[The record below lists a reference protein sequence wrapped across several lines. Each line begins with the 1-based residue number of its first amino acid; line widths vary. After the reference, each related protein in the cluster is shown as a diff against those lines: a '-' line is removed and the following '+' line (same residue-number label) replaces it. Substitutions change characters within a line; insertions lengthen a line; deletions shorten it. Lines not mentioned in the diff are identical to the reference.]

1 MSPVVEYSF
10 AVEYDGPPVGYDLPR
25 AVPITVDNIP
35 VASVVS
41 QVPLSDTLSL
51 PVVQP
56 LLPHQHHSVKEL
68 RTLGSEPRVSKELEL
83 ASERTVSPTSVIAFE
98 RSNVCELSGE
108 LSSSGAFEFSN
119 GNGGSGDGELSDVGE
134 SSRVLE
140 ESSRT
145 RSSSTV
151 EFSALRVSND
161 DEKESLQDWAS
172 TESVLSL
179 EYPSTRVSSLKAE
192 DCDARRPPAVTFDV
206 DSDDDGLDEEFDVE
220 DTVTRPVRREP
231 LTKGKKGS
239 CYRCFKGNRF
249 TDKEV
254 CLVCDAKYC
263 SNCVLRAMG
272 SMPEGRKC
280 VTCIGFPIDE
290 SKRGNLGKYSRMLK
304 RLLNDLEVKQ
314 IMKAE
319 RFCEANQL
327 PHEYIC
333 VNGKPL
339 SYDELVTLQNC
350 VNPPKKLKPGKLLL
364 AGVQCAGNPHF
375 WVNEDGSYQEEGQ
388 KNTRGY
394 LWGKA
399 GTKLVC
405 AFLSLPVPSKSSN
418 SLGEQHSN
426 LATRAFLTTSN
437 ME

>member
-1 MSPVVEYSF
+1 MFPVPSMSPAPEYSF
-10 AVEYDGPPVGYDLPR
+10 AVEYDGPPVGFDLPR

-35 VASVVS
+35 VAAVVS

-56 LLPHQHHSVKEL
+56 LLPPHNHHHHHHAVKEL
-68 RTLGSEPRVSKELEL
+68 RTLGSESRVSKELEL

-98 RSNVCELSGE
+98 HRASQSNVCELSGE

-119 GNGGSGDGELSDVGE
+119 GNDGSGEFSDVGG

-140 ESSRT
+140 EEESSSRELPAGGATTT
-145 RSSSTV
+145 RSSISTV

-161 DEKESLQDWAS
+161 DEKESLDFNNELNQQDWAS

-192 DCDARRPPAVTFDV
+192 DCDARRAPAVTFNV
-206 DSDDDGLDEEFDVE
+206 DSDDGLDEEFDVE
-220 DTVTRPVRREP
+220 DDDAVSTRPVRREP

-249 TDKEV
+249 TEKEV

-290 SKRGNLGKYSRMLK
+290 SKRGNLGKCSRMLK
-304 RLLNDLEVKQ
+304 RLLNDLEVRQ

-327 PHEYIC
+327 PPDYIY
-333 VNGKPL
+333 VNGNPL
-339 SYDELVTLQNC
+339 SYEELVTLQNC
-350 VNPPKKLKPGKLLL
+350 PNPPRKLKPGNYWYDKVS
-364 AGVQCAGNPHF
+364 GF
-375 WVNEDGSYQEEGQ
+375 
-388 KNTRGY
+388 
-394 LWGKA
+394 WGKVFIY
-399 GTKLVC
+399 LFV
-405 AFLSLPVPSKSSN
+405 FFFSMHL
-418 SLGEQHSN
+418 
-426 LATRAFLTTSN
+426 
-437 ME
+437 